1 MWPSQNICTLLF
13 VSDGDGNESFQSPQA
28 SKEETEKLIEQ
39 ILLDIIYKVVGMD
52 EKNSDVDG
60 KESIQSPLESTEEI
74 VQLNTEDVVNQ
85 VAGAYETVPNQIEGE
100 GRQASL

>member
-1 MWPSQNICTLLF
+1 
-13 VSDGDGNESFQSPQA
+13 
-28 SKEETEKLIEQ
+28 
-39 ILLDIIYKVVGMD
+39 MD
-52 EKNSDVDG
+52 EKKSDVDG